1 MTYHKK
7 VLLGK
12 MAIPDTPSPA
22 SNFGSHVA
30 ASDLTYANGS
40 TDHNGLDEGLA
51 FPSVFRNEQEISH
64 TALPGDGISSV
75 INTSNTGVLPSSQ
88 EKKSDALA
96 PRPETRRLGYFSVA
110 ALIINRMIGGS
121 FLTIPPPWLI
131 VPRIGTGI
139 FSTPSSVLKGTGGS
153 KGAALFLWV
162 LGSIATLAGL

>member
-7 VLLGK
+7 VLLEK
-12 MAIPDTPSPA
+12 MAFPDTPSTA

-30 ASDLTYANGS
+30 ASDLNGS

-64 TALPGDGISSV
+64 AALPDDGISSV
-75 INTSNTGVLPSSQ
+75 INTSNTGVLPSSH

-121 FLTIPPPWLI
+121 FLDN
-131 VPRIGTGI
+131 R
-139 FSTPSSVLKGTGGS
+139 
-153 KGAALFLWV
+153 
-162 LGSIATLAGL
+162 TLRG